1 MTEQASATG
10 ALIPYLFHELLER
23 LGGTVDFDANKMLGL
38 IHSQEDIGITVSI
51 VNGIL
56 RVKLVDKDDIDAD
69 EN

>member
-1 MTEQASATG
+1 MEQANLTG

-23 LGGTVDFDANKMLGL
+23 LGGTVDFDANKVLSL
-38 IHSQEDIGITVSI
+38 ISEEEDRGVAIAI
-51 VNGIL
+51 VNGTL